1 MYERFVDPGFA
12 GPALV
17 ITLSLAVDAVGGER
31 QRLKP
36 LHRDR
41 FAALCADPIAAKFQ
55 ALKRE
60 IYRFEPLLNPFDKAG
75 MSFDVGHRARHVH
88 FVTWRRRRFLFLVT
102 PIFSHLGQSLIALM
116 IEQFAQ
122 NPDSLLI
129 LGLFSV
135 HKAPG

>member
-12 GPALV
+12 GPARV
-17 ITLSLAVDAVGGER
+17 ITLFLAIDAVGGER

-36 LHRDR
+36 LHRDM
-41 FAALCADPIAAKFQ
+41 FATFCTDPIAAKFQ

-60 IYRFEPLLNPFDKAG
+60 IDRFEPLLDPFDKAG
-75 MSFDVGHRARHVH
+75 MSLDIGHRARHVH

-102 PIFSHLGQSLIALM
+102 PILAHLGQSLIALM

-122 NPDSLLI
+122 NPGSLLI
-129 LGLFSV
+129 LGLFSC
-135 HKAPG
+135 P